1 MRRGEGHFRTDPMH
15 VALSSVALSATAL
28 LTTSLP
34 TLPSVPMKYRKL
46 GSSDILVSSC
56 CLGTMTWGN
65 QNTDEEAAAQ
75 LNLAW
80 DSGVNFL
87 DTAEIYPVP
96 VDKDK
101 QGATDRAIAKWLKT
115 NGRAREEVIIA
126 AKVSGYNERFTWMRD
141 GPTRVTREQIFASVD
156 ASLARL
162 GVDHLDLLQ
171 IHWPDRYVPMFG
183 TRAYDCNKER
193 DDVVSFSEQA
203 RAMGELVASGK
214 IRAWGLSNETPL
226 GVSEFIAAAVREG
239 APLPVSVQ
247 NAYSLLDRGDEAGLV
262 EAMRHHN
269 VSYLPYSP
277 LSAGVLSGKYDG
289 QSAPPAGTR
298 LALFDGYYDRYMK
311 TCAPECVDC
320 YRSAALVHDLSPAAL
335 AIAFCDS
342 QPFVTSTIVGATST
356 EQLVVTL
363 QGFGVDWT
371 DELEAEVDRIHKY
384 YPDPWRMTVRDG
396 G

>member
-1 MRRGEGHFRTDPMH
+1 M
-15 VALSSVALSATAL
+15 VVL
-28 LTTSLP
+28 LAAISTTSLLAP
-34 TLPSVPMKYRKL
+34 SLPKVDMQYRKL
-46 GSSDILVSSC
+46 GTSDMLVSNC

-80 DSGVNFL
+80 EMGVNFL

-96 VDKDK
+96 VSHDT
-101 QGATDRAIAKWLKT
+101 QGNADRAIAKWLKT
-115 NGRAREEVIIA
+115 NNRARDEVIIA
-126 AKVSGYNERFTWMRD
+126 SKVAGYNERFTWMRD

-183 TRAYDCNKER
+183 SVAYDCAKER
-193 DDVVSFSEQA
+193 SDAVSFAEQA

-226 GVSEFIAAAVREG
+226 GVSAFVAAATREG
-239 APLPVSVQ
+239 APPPVSVQ
-247 NAYSLLDRGDEAGLV
+247 NSYSLLQRSDEVGLV
-262 EAMRHHN
+262 EAMRHHG
-269 VSYLPYSP
+269 VAYLPYSP

-289 QSAPPAGTR
+289 LEDAPEGTR
-298 LALFDGYYDRYMK
+298 LKLFDSYFERYAN
-311 TCAPECVDC
+311 TCAPECVEC
-320 YRSAALVHDLSPAAL
+320 YKKAALEHGISPAAL
-335 AIAFCDS
+335 AIAFCDTR
-342 QPFVTSTIVGATST
+342 PFVTSTIIGATNT
-356 EQLVVTL
+356 EQLEINL

-371 DELEAEVDRIHKY
+371 DELEAEVARIHAY
-384 YPDPWRMTVRDG
+384 FPDPWRMIVRG
-396 G
+396 GG